1 MTQRLILLLLFVTL
15 LAVAPIL
22 AQDLSIQ
29 QVQVVGTPKAG
40 SCNKVRVAIRNNSN
54 ELINVITK
62 ADVIAY
68 PQGTPNQNRSQK
80 ATFYSAIQPGA
91 IMSREVN
98 GLGFLAGP
106 GNYTLQVVIDS
117 ENKVAETNENNNS
130 YTSNI
135 NVSQTCGGAQG
146 ACDLKAVS
154 MNPAQ
159 SSLPASYAANVSVK
173 FRNIGNQQ
181 CPSKQ
186 VEFRRYT
193 GSGTNGS
200 YTALGTKTLNPINP
214 NYQKSVGISDNN
226 HGAGVFTYA
235 YEVMNHADAS
245 PANHNN
251 LYKVVTFSAPGG
263 GGGGGANP
271 RGCDI
276 KANFTHP
283 TNNHP
288 AGNSSLNWR
297 IFFKNQGTANCNKSK
312 VKLMRYGSSC
322 GGYGTQIG
330 GSGAFRQLE
339 ALASG
344 GNMELTF
351 NERRTPKRGAYCY
364 KLVYAGAYNDDNNS
378 NHRPYKKVTFQ

>member
-1 MTQRLILLLLFVTL
+1 MTHRFLITLLLLSL
-15 LAVAPIL
+15 LGLAPGL

-29 QVQVVGTPKAG
+29 QVQVIGTPKAG
-40 SCNKVRVAIRNNSN
+40 SCNKVRVVIRNNSS

-80 ATFYSAIQPGA
+80 ATFYSAIQPNA
-91 IMSREVN
+91 TMSREVN

-117 ENKVAETNENNNS
+117 ENKVAETNENNNT
-130 YTSNI
+130 YTTNI

-146 ACDLKAVS
+146 ACDLKAES
-154 MNPAQ
+154 MGPAQ
-159 SSLPASYAANVSVK
+159 SSLPSTYTANVSVK

-186 VEFRRYT
+186 VEFRRY
-193 GSGTNGS
+193 SGTTTNGS
-200 YTALGTKTLNPINP
+200 YTVLGTKTLNPINP
-214 NYQKSVGISDNN
+214 NYQKSVKISDND
-226 HGAGVFTYA
+226 HGAGTYTYT
-235 YEVMNHADAS
+235 YEVNNHTDAT
-245 PANHNN
+245 PNNHNN
-251 LYKVVTFSAPGG
+251 LYKVVKFSAPGG
-263 GGGGGANP
+263 GGGGGGNP

-276 KANFTHP
+276 KAIFSFPNGAVH
-283 TNNHP
+283 N
-288 AGNSSLNWR
+288 GNSNQNWR
-297 IFFKNQGTANCNKSK
+297 IYFKNQGSADCKKSK

-330 GSGAFRQLE
+330 GSGAFQQLE
-339 ALASG
+339 ALSPG

-351 NERRTPKRGAYCY
+351 NERRTPRRGAYCY
-364 KLVYAGAYNDDNNS
+364 KLVYSGAYNDDNNS
-378 NHRPYKKVTFQ
+378 NHRPQKKVKFQ